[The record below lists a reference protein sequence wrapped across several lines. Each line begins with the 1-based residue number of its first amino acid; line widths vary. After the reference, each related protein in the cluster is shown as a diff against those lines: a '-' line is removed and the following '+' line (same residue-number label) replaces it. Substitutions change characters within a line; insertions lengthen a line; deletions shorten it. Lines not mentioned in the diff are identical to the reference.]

1 MAYGRYEKRVMEIN
15 KWFDTYVH
23 QTFRN
28 TKQFGHLEKYHI
40 NKSDEFLQERC
51 KRLKRN
57 VSTFCGDKEDI
68 CQMLVD
74 VLIQSRT
81 EIIEYLA
88 DEEDDDVWELI
99 GKIPDHI
106 SGKIYCSS
114 MQHDWSTGAMES
126 DAFII
131 SLKKNPHNRNLFVV
145 TSAYPII

>member
-1 MAYGRYEKRVMEIN
+1 MAYGRYEKRVTEIN

-23 QTFRN
+23 QTFR
-28 TKQFGHLEKYHI
+28 TPKQFGHLEKYHI
-40 NKSDEFLQERC
+40 NKSDEFLKERC

-74 VLIQSRT
+74 ALIQSRT

-114 MQHDWSTGAMES
+114 MQHDWANGAMES
-126 DAFII
+126 DIFII
-131 SLKKNPHNRNLFVV
+131 SIKKNPHNRNLFVV